1 MAKYLII
8 QSESG
13 LPCAIIFNEALSHK
27 DVAGNM
33 KVISAGFVE
42 IRENKCDGGLFAKTF
57 GYSESLNANSNPRDK
72 DYIELALNH

>member
-13 LPCAIIFNEALSHK
+13 LPCAIVFNEALTHK

-33 KVISAGFVE
+33 NVISAGF
-42 IRENKCDGGLFAKTF
+42 CDIKEKRHF
-57 GYSESLNANSNPRDK
+57 GYSESLNVESKQDDWK
-72 DYIELALNH
+72 YIELALAH

>member
-13 LPCAIIFNEALSHK
+13 LPCAVVFSEALSHK

-33 KVISAGFVE
+33 KVISAGF
-42 IRENKCDGGLFAKTF
+42 CDVKEKRHF
-57 GYSESLNANSNPRDK
+57 GYSESLNLESQK
-72 DYIELALNH
+72 DDWQYIELALNH